1 MRSKKKAILILFR
14 DIMSKIFKERRQS
27 GRNAILNDFTDYRIR
42 YISSVTHRMQIK
54 SAIDMAFLIIND
66 RSSKRVGHSEV
77 RTHRET
83 KA

>member
-42 YISSVTHRMQIK
+42 YISSVT
-54 SAIDMAFLIIND
+54 IIEC
-66 RSSKRVGHSEV
+66 R
-77 RTHRET
+77 
-83 KA
+83 